1 MRLDTAMFLVHI
13 HLSAYTPWKEC
24 ILKKESWTIH
34 VFGRTIPIILLAC
47 PEGTEYFRGND
58 VAEFLGYKQPAI
70 AITKHVRE
78 RHSKTLREI
87 LEKGVYDFIY
97 TPSNPNKNDLASR
110 WITEPG
116 LYQLV

>member
-1 MRLDTAMFLVHI
+1 M
-13 HLSAYTPWKEC
+13 
-24 ILKKESWTIH
+24 
-34 VFGRTIPIILLAC
+34 LAC

-78 RHSKTLREI
+78 RHTKTLREI

-97 TPSNPNKNDLASR
+97 PFKSKQ
-110 WITEPG
+110 E
-116 LYQLV
+116 